1 MRTPTSRTGRLA
13 LGTAAA
19 LLTAGAAAAPA
30 IADGGT
36 AASEDAK
43 QASGQQHLVLS
54 PASGGAGTH
63 LTIKATCRPAGGAA
77 SEALKEPVRLSRN
90 DSGQWVGTGQV
101 KNRGLQVG
109 RAYPVRVTC
118 VNGAQ
123 QTANFTY
130 TASPSGGASAGFGG
144 SQDNSGYATA
154 IAIGGGVAVA
164 GAVGYVFTARRRS
177 AGNHY
182 Y

>member
-30 IADGGT
+30 FADAGPAT
-36 AASEDAK
+36 EDAK
-43 QASGQQHLVLS
+43 QTSGQQHLVLS

-63 LTIKATCRPAGGAA
+63 LTIKATCEPVGGAA
-77 SEALKEPVRLSRN
+77 SEALKHPVRLKKN

-101 KNRGLQVG
+101 KNHGLQVG

-123 QTANFTY
+123 QTANFTF

-144 SQDNSGYATA
+144 SQDGNGYATA
-154 IAIGGGVAVA
+154 LAIGGGIAVA